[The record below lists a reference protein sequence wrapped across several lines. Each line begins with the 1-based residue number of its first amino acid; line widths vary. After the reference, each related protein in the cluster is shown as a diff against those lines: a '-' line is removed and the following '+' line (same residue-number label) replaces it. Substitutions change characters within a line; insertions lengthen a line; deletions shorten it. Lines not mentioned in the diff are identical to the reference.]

1 MKRTNI
7 NKCKR
12 VGNRID
18 NIIGKCS
25 SAPTPDSWNCTKD
38 GTCVDPGDGS
48 GFYTTKSACELSEGC
63 KFNPKTSTVGKLI
76 LWMEAVKAYT
86 QSSVIPHISKWSDN
100 NSGSGIQ
107 YVQSQPD
114 PAITTSQPSWNN
126 TTEYVTFD
134 GGDFMT
140 TTSTINLNTATANGW
155 CIAIS
160 TYMDNWAVPISGSSV
175 VVGDDNSNNGFI
187 KFVSD
192 TGVHTKLFSPTLSTA
207 STKGIVINDPV
218 ALLNNQA
225 YVFIFNM
232 DPATN
237 DITLFINGV
246 AQTNK
251 FNFPMTYDFHQ
262 LDEIGAKNGASLGM
276 AGGIKE
282 YMVYEKMLTAS
293 DIVGL
298 NAYMFAKI

>member
-76 LWMEAVKAYT
+76 LWMEAVKT
-86 QSSVIPHISKWSDN
+86 HMLINTPFISKWNDVGSGSLSQY
-100 NSGSGIQ
+100 NSGGGLGTVNHPQWDNI
-107 YVQSQPD
+107 
-114 PAITTSQPSWNN
+114 N
-126 TTEYVTFD
+126 EYVMFD
-134 GGDFMT
+134 GGDYMT
-140 TTSTINLNTATANGW
+140 TTSTINLKTATLNGW

-160 TYMDNWAVPISGSSV
+160 TFMDDWANPVSGTNV

-192 TGVHTKLFSPTLSTA
+192 KVVHTKLFSPTLSSANLKSIT
-207 STKGIVINDPV
+207 IDNPV
-218 ALLNNQA
+218 ALVNNKA

-237 DITLFINGV
+237 EITLFIDGV
-246 AQTNK
+246 AQTNT
-251 FNFPMTYDFHQ
+251 FNFPMTYDFHE
-262 LDEIGAKNGASLGM
+262 LDEIGAKNSGSLGM

-282 YMVYEKMLTAS
+282 YMVYQKMLTPS
-293 DIVGL
+293 NITDL